1 MKFNKFVHGIT
12 HTLSPHTISL
22 WQIRFYSIGTVSIV
36 SLCLSFMFVIVTQR
50 GPKLVQFLLCSHYF
64 LYSSV
69 QARNLMKTHCRVII
83 VHCMLV
89 RDIARHV
96 EEGFLVGQSFTV
108 LRTFSLLSINPNE
121 DTLESY
127 HCIVILYGK
136 LEWIYA

>member
-1 MKFNKFVHGIT
+1 MFKLHPCHSNEEGSQVGAIFTVF
-12 HTLSPHTISL
+12 SL
-22 WQIRFYSIGTVSIV
+22 
-36 SLCLSFMFVIVTQR
+36 LPC
-50 GPKLVQFLLCSHYF
+50 
-64 LYSSV
+64 SSV
-69 QARNLMKTHCRVII
+69 QARNQMKTHCRVNI